1 MTGPTHSVSLMS
13 NPKPRALLF
22 SGQGAQKVGMGA
34 DLYENSPSAHA
45 LYDLADARLGWPLS
59 EYSFRGPEATLTETR
74 VCQPALYA
82 HGLAL
87 LAAFEDHTGRPLRF
101 EAAAGLSLGEY
112 TAHAAAGTF
121 TFQTGLHLVQ
131 ERGRLMQE
139 ACNAT
144 VGTMITLLG
153 ATPEQA
159 REIAAACDVDVA
171 NLNCPGQ
178 VVLSG
183 GVKEMEAVPALAKEK
198 GIRKVIALKVA
209 GAYHSRL
216 MASAATGL
224 AHFLISAELQAPRV
238 PVEANYTADVTDGAD
253 QILRALE
260 AQVCGSVRWEES
272 IRRLIA
278 MGFTD
283 FVECGPGGVIA
294 GMVRR
299 IDPTVSCLSL
309 ESYAD
314 IVKHA
319 DALI

>member
-1 MTGPTHSVSLMS
+1 MTTT
-13 NPKPRALLF
+13 KPRALLF

-34 DLYENSPSAHA
+34 DLYENSVSAHA
-45 LYDLADARLGWPLS
+45 LYELANSRLGWPLTD
-59 EYSFRGPEATLTETR
+59 YSFQGPEATLTETR

-82 HGLAL
+82 HGLAI
-87 LAAFEDHTGRPLRF
+87 LAAFEDHAGRPLRF

-112 TAHAAAGTF
+112 TAHAAADTF
-121 TFQTGLHLVQ
+121 TFQTGLHLVA

-144 VGTMITLLG
+144 AGTMITLLG

-159 REIAAACDVDVA
+159 REIATACDVDVA

-183 GVKEMEAVPALAKEK
+183 GVKEMEGVPALAKEK
-198 GIRKVIALKVA
+198 GIRKVIPLKVA

-216 MASAATGL
+216 MAAAATGL
-224 AHFLISAELQAPRV
+224 APYLTNAEMHAPRV
-238 PVEANYTADVTDGAD
+238 PVVANFTADVTDGAD
-253 QILRALE
+253 QILRALD
-260 AQVCGSVRWEES
+260 AQVCGTVRWEES

-294 GMVRR
+294 GLLKR
-299 IDPTVSCLSL
+299 IDPAATCLSL
-309 ESYAD
+309 ESHAD

-319 DALI
+319 DALLSS

>member
-1 MTGPTHSVSLMS
+1 MS
-13 NPKPRALLF
+13 ISKTRALLF

-34 DLYENSPSAHA
+34 DLYELSPSAHA
-45 LYDLADARLGWPLS
+45 LYDQADGKLGWPLS
-59 EYSFRGPEATLTETR
+59 EYSFRGPEVILTETR

-82 HGLAL
+82 HGLAI
-87 LAAFEDHTGRPLRF
+87 LAAFQDHTGCPLRF
-101 EAAAGLSLGEY
+101 TAAAGLSLGEY
-112 TAHAAAGTF
+112 TAHAAAGSF
-121 TFQTGLHLVQ
+121 TFQTGLTLVA

-144 VGTMITLLG
+144 LGTMITLLG

-159 REIAAACDVDVA
+159 REIAAQCNVDVA

-178 VVLSG
+178 IVLSG
-183 GVKEMEAVPALAKEK
+183 GKQEMDGVAAVAKEM
-198 GIRKVIALKVA
+198 GIRKVIPLNVA

-216 MASAATGL
+216 MAGAATGL
-224 AHFLISAELQAPRV
+224 AAFLVNAEITHPRV
-238 PVEANYTADVTDGAD
+238 PVVANYTADVTETVD
-253 QILRALE
+253 QIEVNLE
-260 AQVCGSVRWEES
+260 MQVCGSVRWEES

-278 MGFTD
+278 LGFTD
-283 FVECGPGGVIA
+283 FVECGPGAVLA
-294 GMVRR
+294 GLLRR
-299 IDPTVSCLSL
+299 IDPAVTCLSL

>member
-1 MTGPTHSVSLMS
+1 MTM
-13 NPKPRALLF
+13 NKPRAILF

-59 EYSFRGPEATLTETR
+59 EYSFRGPEPILTETR
-74 VCQPALYA
+74 VCQPALFT

-101 EAAAGLSLGEY
+101 EASAGLSLGEY

-121 TFQTGLHLVQ
+121 TFQTGLALVA

-159 REIAAACDVDVA
+159 QTIAAQCNVNVA

-178 VVLSG
+178 IVLSG
-183 GVKEMEAVPALAKEK
+183 GKEEMAGVAEAAKAL
-198 GIRKVIALKVA
+198 GLRRVIPLNVA

-216 MASAATGL
+216 MAQAATGL
-224 AHFLISAELQAPRV
+224 APYLAQAEIAMPAV
-238 PVEANYTADVTDGAD
+238 TVVANFTADVPQTPD
-253 QILRALE
+253 QIRSTLE

-272 IRRLIA
+272 IRKLIA
-278 MGFTD
+278 LGFTD

-294 GMVRR
+294 GLLRR
-299 IDPTVSCLSL
+299 IDPAVTCLSL
-309 ESYAD
+309 ETHAD
-314 IVKHA
+314 LVKHA

>member
-1 MTGPTHSVSLMS
+1 MTTT
-13 NPKPRALLF
+13 KPRAILF

-34 DLYENSPSAHA
+34 DLYENSVSAHA
-45 LYDLADARLGWPLS
+45 LYELANSRLGWPLTD
-59 EYSFRGPEATLTETR
+59 YSFQGPEAILTETR

-82 HGLAL
+82 HGLAI
-87 LAAFEDHTGRPLRF
+87 LAAFEDHAGRPLRF

-112 TAHAAAGTF
+112 TAHAAADTF
-121 TFQTGLHLVQ
+121 TFQTGLHLVA

-144 VGTMITLLG
+144 AGTMITLLG

-159 REIAAACDVDVA
+159 REIATACDVDVA

-183 GVKEMEAVPALAKEK
+183 GVKEMEGVPALAKEK
-198 GIRKVIALKVA
+198 GIRKVIPLKVA

-216 MASAATGL
+216 MAAAATGL
-224 AHFLISAELQAPRV
+224 APYLTNAEMHAPRV
-238 PVEANYTADVTDGAD
+238 PVVANFTADVTDGAD
-253 QILRALE
+253 QILRALD
-260 AQVCGSVRWEES
+260 AQVCGTVRWEES

-294 GMVRR
+294 GLLKR
-299 IDPTVSCLSL
+299 IDPAATCLSL
-309 ESYAD
+309 ESHAD

-319 DALI
+319 EALSSS

>member
-1 MTGPTHSVSLMS
+1 MTA
-13 NPKPRALLF
+13 PKPRALLF

-34 DLYENSPSAHA
+34 DLQEKSVSARA
-45 LYDLADARLGWPLS
+45 LYELADSRLGWPLS
-59 EYSFRGPEATLTETR
+59 DYSFNGPEAILTETR

-82 HGLAL
+82 HGLAI

-121 TFQTGLHLVQ
+121 TFQTGLHLVA

-159 REIAAACDVDVA
+159 QEIATACNVDVA

-183 GVKEMEAVPALAKEK
+183 GVREMEGVPALAKEK
-198 GIRKVIALKVA
+198 GVRKVVALKVA

-216 MASAATGL
+216 MAAAATGL
-224 AHFLISAELQAPRV
+224 APFLTNAEMHAPKV
-238 PVEANYTADVTDGAD
+238 PVVANFTADVTDGAD
-253 QILRALE
+253 QILRALD
-260 AQVCGSVRWEES
+260 AQVCGTVLWTES

-278 MGFTD
+278 MGFTE
-283 FVECGPGGVIA
+283 FVECGPDGVIA
-294 GMVRR
+294 GLLKR
-299 IDPTVSCLSL
+299 IDPAVTCLSL
-309 ESYAD
+309 ESHAD

>member
-1 MTGPTHSVSLMS
+1 MS
-13 NPKPRALLF
+13 TSKPRAVLF

-34 DLYENSPSAHA
+34 DIFDNSPSANA
-45 LYDLADARLGWPLS
+45 LYKLADSRLGWPLS
-59 EYSFRGPEATLTETR
+59 EYSFKGPDTVLTETR
-74 VCQPALYA
+74 VCQPALYV
-82 HGLAL
+82 HGLAI
-87 LAAFEDHTGRPLRF
+87 LAAFEDYAKRPLRF

-112 TAHAAAGTF
+112 TAHAAAGSF
-121 TFQTGLHLVQ
+121 TFQTGLKLVA

-153 ATPEQA
+153 AAPEQA
-159 REIAAACDVDVA
+159 KEIATKCDVDVA

-178 VVLSG
+178 IVLSG
-183 GVKEMEAVPALAKEK
+183 GVREMESVADAAKEL
-198 GIRKVIALKVA
+198 GIRKVIPLKVA

-216 MASAATGL
+216 MAGAATGL
-224 AHFLISAELQAPRV
+224 ADFLRVAELNHPKM
-238 PVEANYTADVTDGAD
+238 PVVANYTADVSDTVDN
-253 QILRALE
+253 IKTTLE
-260 AQVCGSVRWEES
+260 LQVCGSVRWEES

-283 FVECGPGGVIA
+283 FVECGPGAVIA
-294 GMVRR
+294 GLLRR
-299 IDPTVSCLSL
+299 IDPAVSCLSL

-319 DALI
+319 DALK

>member
-1 MTGPTHSVSLMS
+1 MTTS
-13 NPKPRALLF
+13 KPRALLF

-34 DLYENSPSAHA
+34 DLYENSASAHA
-45 LYDLADARLGWPLS
+45 LYDLADTRLGWPLS
-59 EYSFRGPEATLTETR
+59 EYSFKGPEATLTETR
-74 VCQPALYA
+74 VCQPALYT
-82 HGLAL
+82 HGLAI
-87 LAAFEDHTGRPLRF
+87 LAAFEDHAGRPLRF

-112 TAHAAAGTF
+112 TAHATAGTF
-121 TFQTGLHLVQ
+121 TFQTGLQLVQ

-144 VGTMITLLG
+144 VGTMVTLLG

-159 REIAAACDVDVA
+159 QEIATACNVDVA

-183 GVKEMEAVPALAKEK
+183 GVKEMEGVAALAKEK
-198 GIRKVIALKVA
+198 GVRKVIPLKVA

-216 MASAATGL
+216 MASAATEL
-224 AHFLISAELQAPRV
+224 APFLSNAEMHAPKV
-238 PVEANYTADVTDGAD
+238 PVVANYTANVTDGVD
-253 QILRALE
+253 QIEVNLE
-260 AQVCGSVRWEES
+260 MQVCGSVRWEES

-278 MGFTD
+278 MGFTE

-294 GMVRR
+294 GLLRR
-299 IDPTVSCLSL
+299 IDPAVSCLSL
-309 ESYAD
+309 ESHAD

-319 DALI
+319 DALS

>member
-1 MTGPTHSVSLMS
+1 MTTEHR
-13 NPKPRALLF
+13 RALLF

-34 DLYENSPSAHA
+34 DLAENSVSAHA
-45 LYDLADARLGWPLS
+45 LYDLTNTRLGWPLS
-59 EYSFRGPEATLTETR
+59 DYSFNGPESILTETR

-82 HGLAL
+82 HGIAI
-87 LAAFEDHTGRPLRF
+87 LAAFEDYTGRPLRF

-139 ACNAT
+139 SCNAT

-159 REIAAACDVDVA
+159 REIATACDVDVA

-183 GVKEMEAVPALAKEK
+183 GVGEMEAVPALAKEK

-216 MASAATGL
+216 MAAAATGL
-224 AHFLISAELQAPRV
+224 APYLTNAEMHAPKV
-238 PVEANYTADVTDGAD
+238 PVVANFTADVTDSAD
-253 QILRALE
+253 SILSALD
-260 AQVCGSVRWEES
+260 AQVCGTVRWTES
-272 IRRLIA
+272 IQRLIA
-278 MGFTD
+278 LGFTD

-294 GMVRR
+294 GLLKR
-299 IDPTVSCLSL
+299 IDPAVTCLSL
-309 ESYAD
+309 ESHAD

-319 DALI
+319 DALL

>member
-1 MTGPTHSVSLMS
+1 MTTS
-13 NPKPRALLF
+13 KPRALLF
-22 SGQGAQKVGMGA
+22 SGQGAQKVGMGT
-34 DLYENSPSAHA
+34 DLAQNSVSAKA
-45 LYDLADARLGWPLS
+45 LYDLADSRLGWPVS
-59 EYSFRGPEATLTETR
+59 DYSFNGPEAILTETR
-74 VCQPALYA
+74 VCQPALYC
-82 HGLAL
+82 HGLAV
-87 LAAFEDHTGRPLRF
+87 LAAFQDHTGRPLRF

-159 REIAAACDVDVA
+159 HEIATACHVDVA

-216 MASAATGL
+216 MAAAATGL
-224 AHFLISAELQAPRV
+224 APFLTAAELHASKAPV
-238 PVEANYTADVTDGAD
+238 VANFTADVTDGAD
-253 QILRALE
+253 QILRALD
-260 AQVCGSVRWEES
+260 AQVCGTVRWTES
-272 IRRLIA
+272 IQRLIA
-278 MGFTD
+278 MSFTD
-283 FVECGPGGVIA
+283 FVECGVGGVIA
-294 GMVRR
+294 GLLKR
-299 IDPTVSCLSL
+299 IDPNVTCLFL
-309 ESYAD
+309 ETHAD

-319 DALI
+319 DALL

>member
-1 MTGPTHSVSLMS
+1 MTTS
-13 NPKPRALLF
+13 KPRALLF

-34 DLYENSPSAHA
+34 DLYEKSVSAMA
-45 LYDLADARLGWPLS
+45 LYELANNRLGWPLS
-59 EYSFRGPEATLTETR
+59 DYSFNGPVETLTETR

-82 HGLAL
+82 HGLAI
-87 LAAFEDHTGRPLRF
+87 LAAFQDHTGRPLRF

-121 TFQTGLHLVQ
+121 TFQTGLHLVA

-159 REIAAACDVDVA
+159 QEIASACNVDVA

-198 GIRKVIALKVA
+198 GVRKAVALKVA

-216 MASAATGL
+216 MAAAATGL
-224 AHFLISAELQAPRV
+224 AHYLTVADMQAPCV
-238 PVEANYTADVTDGAD
+238 PVVANYTADVTDGAD

-260 AQVCGSVRWEES
+260 AQVCGSVRWTES
-272 IRRLIA
+272 IQRLIA
-278 MGFTD
+278 MGFTE

-294 GMVRR
+294 GLLKR
-299 IDPTVSCLSL
+299 IDSNVTCLSL
-309 ESYAD
+309 ESHAD

-319 DALI
+319 DALSS

>member
-1 MTGPTHSVSLMS
+1 MS
-13 NPKPRALLF
+13 DTKPRALLF

-34 DLYENSPSAHA
+34 DLRANSVSAKA
-45 LYDLADARLGWPLS
+45 LYDRADELLRWPVS
-59 EYSFRGPEATLTETR
+59 DYSLNGPAETLTETR
-74 VCQPALYA
+74 VCQPALYV

-87 LAAFEDHTGRPLRF
+87 LAAYQDLTGRPLRF

-121 TFQTGLHLVQ
+121 TFETGLQLVAK
-131 ERGRLMQE
+131 RGALMQE

-144 VGTMITLLG
+144 VGTMTTLLG

-159 REIAAACDVDVA
+159 REIAAAAGVDVA

-198 GIRKVIALKVA
+198 GVKKAVALKVA

-216 MASAATGL
+216 MATAATGL
-224 AHFLISAELQAPRV
+224 APFLATAELRASKV
-238 PVEANYTADVTDGAD
+238 PVVANYTAEVADGAD
-253 QILRALE
+253 VILRDLE

-272 IRRLIA
+272 VRKLIA
-278 MGFTD
+278 MGITE
-283 FVECGPGGVIA
+283 FVECGPGAVLQT
-294 GMVRR
+294 MMKR
-299 IDPTVSCLSL
+299 IDPNVTCLSL
-309 ESYAD
+309 ETHAD

-319 DALI
+319 DALN

>member
-1 MTGPTHSVSLMS
+1 MTT
-13 NPKPRALLF
+13 PKPRALLF

-34 DLYENSPSAHA
+34 DLVRNSVSAQA
-45 LYDLADARLGWPLS
+45 LYELADSRLRWPLS
-59 EYSFRGPEATLTETR
+59 DYSFNGPEAILTETR
-74 VCQPALYA
+74 VCQPALYV

-87 LAAFEDHTGRPLRF
+87 LAAFEDHAGRPLRF

-121 TFQTGLHLVQ
+121 TFQAGLHLV
-131 ERGRLMQE
+131 EMRGGLMQE

-159 REIAAACDVDVA
+159 QEIATACGVDVA

-183 GVKEMEAVPALAKEK
+183 GVREMEGVAALAKEK
-198 GIRKVIALKVA
+198 GVRKVIALKVA

-216 MASAATGL
+216 MAAAATALAPYLSAAQL
-224 AHFLISAELQAPRV
+224 AAPRV
-238 PVEANYTADVTDGAD
+238 PVVANYTADVTDGAD
-253 QILRALE
+253 QILRALD
-260 AQVCGSVRWEES
+260 AQVCGTVRWTES
-272 IRRLIA
+272 IQKLIA

-294 GMVRR
+294 ALLKR
-299 IDPTVSCLSL
+299 IDPAVTCLSL
-309 ESYAD
+309 ETHAD
-314 IVKHA
+314 IVQHA
-319 DALI
+319 DALV

>member
-1 MTGPTHSVSLMS
+1 MTTS
-13 NPKPRALLF
+13 KPRAVLF
-22 SGQGAQKVGMGA
+22 SGQGAQKIGMGA
-34 DLYENSPSAHA
+34 DLVQNSESARA
-45 LYDLADARLGWPLS
+45 LYELADVRLGWSLS
-59 EYSFRGPEATLTETR
+59 ETSFNGPEATLTETR
-74 VCQPALYA
+74 VCQPALYT
-82 HGLAL
+82 HGLAI

-121 TFQTGLHLVQ
+121 SFQAGLHLVEQ
-131 ERGRLMQE
+131 RGRLMQE
-139 ACNAT
+139 ACQAT

-159 REIAAACDVDVA
+159 QEIATACNVDVA

-183 GVKEMEAVPALAKEK
+183 GAQEMEPVAALAKEK
-198 GIRKVIALKVA
+198 GIRKVIPLKVA

-224 AHFLISAELQAPRV
+224 APFLSAAHLEAPRL
-238 PVEANYTADVTDGAD
+238 PVVANYTADVTDGAD
-253 QILRALE
+253 QILRALNE
-260 AQVCGSVRWEES
+260 QVCGTVRWTES
-272 IRRLIA
+272 IQRLVA

-283 FVECGPGGVIA
+283 FVECGPGSIIA
-294 GMVRR
+294 GLLKR
-299 IDPTVSCLSL
+299 IDPAVTCLSL
-309 ESYAD
+309 ESHAD

>member
-1 MTGPTHSVSLMS
+1 MTVANLNLMTTS
-13 NPKPRALLF
+13 KPRALLF
-22 SGQGAQKVGMGA
+22 SGQGAQKVGMGL
-34 DLYENSPSAHA
+34 DLYENSVSAHA
-45 LYDLADARLGWPLS
+45 LYELANTRLNWPLS
-59 EYSFRGPEATLTETR
+59 DYSFHGPETILTETR

-87 LAAFEDHTGRPLRF
+87 LAAFEDHTGHPLRF

-112 TAHAAAGTF
+112 TAHAAAGSF
-121 TFQTGLHLVQ
+121 TFQTGLTLVA

-159 REIAAACDVDVA
+159 QEIAAQCDVDVA

-183 GVKEMEAVPALAKEK
+183 GKKEMEGVAAAAKAK
-198 GIRKVIALKVA
+198 GIRKVIPLNVA

-216 MASAATGL
+216 MAAAATEL
-224 AHFLISAELQAPRV
+224 APFLTNAEMHAPRV
-238 PVEANYTADVTDGAD
+238 PVVANFTADVTDGAD

-260 AQVCGSVRWEES
+260 AQVCGSVRWEDS
-272 IRRLIA
+272 IRRLIS

-283 FVECGPGGVIA
+283 FVECGPGGVIT
-294 GMVRR
+294 GLLRR
-299 IDPTVSCLSL
+299 IDPTVNCLSL

>member
-1 MTGPTHSVSLMS
+1 MAISP
-13 NPKPRALLF
+13 PRALLF

-34 DLYENSPSAHA
+34 DLYELSPSAHA
-45 LYDLADARLGWPLS
+45 LYQLADTRLGWPLGD
-59 EYSFRGPEATLTETR
+59 YSFRGPESILTETR

-82 HGLAL
+82 HGLAI
-87 LAAFEDHTGRPLRF
+87 LAAFEDYTGRPLRF

-112 TAHAAAGTF
+112 TAHAAAGSF
-121 TFQTGLHLVQ
+121 TFQTGLALVA

-144 VGTMITLLG
+144 VGAMITLLG

-159 REIAAACDVDVA
+159 REIAALCDVDVA

-178 VVLSG
+178 IVLSG
-183 GVKEMEAVPALAKEK
+183 GSRQMEGVAAAAKEK
-198 GIRKVIALKVA
+198 GIRKVIPLKVA

-216 MASAATGL
+216 MAGAAKDL
-224 AHFLISAELQAPRV
+224 APHLRVAEIALPRV
-238 PVEANYTADVTDGAD
+238 PVVANFTAAVPETPD
-253 QILRALE
+253 QIRSTLE

-272 IRRLIA
+272 IRHLIA
-278 MGFTD
+278 LGFTH

-294 GMVRR
+294 GLLRR
-299 IDPTVSCLSL
+299 IDPAVSCLSL
-309 ESYAD
+309 ESHAD

>member
-1 MTGPTHSVSLMS
+1 MS
-13 NPKPRALLF
+13 TSKPRALLF

-34 DLYENSPSAHA
+34 DLIANSVSAHA
-45 LYDLADARLGWPLS
+45 LYDLADSRLGWPLS
-59 EYSFRGPEATLTETR
+59 DYSVNGPEAILTETR
-74 VCQPALYA
+74 VCQPALYT
-82 HGLAL
+82 HGLAI

-121 TFQTGLHLVQ
+121 TFQTGLHLV
-131 ERGRLMQE
+131 EMRGKLMQE

-159 REIAAACDVDVA
+159 QEIATACNVDVA

-183 GVKEMEAVPALAKEK
+183 GVREMEGVPALAKEK

-216 MASAATGL
+216 MAAAATGL
-224 AHFLISAELQAPRV
+224 APYLTTAEMHASRV
-238 PVEANYTADVTDGAD
+238 PVVANYTAKVAEGAD
-253 QILRALE
+253 ETLNALDS
-260 AQVCGSVRWEES
+260 QVCGTVRWTES
-272 IRRLIA
+272 IQQLVA

-294 GMVRR
+294 GLLKR
-299 IDPTVSCLSL
+299 IDPTVTCLSL
-309 ESYAD
+309 ETHAD

>member
-1 MTGPTHSVSLMS
+1 MS
-13 NPKPRALLF
+13 NTKPRALLF

-34 DLYENSPSAHA
+34 DLYENSPSAQA
-45 LYDLADARLGWPLS
+45 LYQLANTRLNWPLS
-59 EYSFRGPEATLTETR
+59 DYSFQGPDTILTETR
-74 VCQPALYA
+74 VCQPALYT
-82 HGLAL
+82 HGLAI

-112 TAHAAAGTF
+112 TAHAAAGSF
-121 TFQTGLHLVQ
+121 TFQTGLTLVA

-159 REIAAACDVDVA
+159 REIAAQCNVDVA

-183 GVKEMEAVPALAKEK
+183 GKKEMEGVAAAAKEK
-198 GIRKVIALKVA
+198 GIRKVIPLNVA

-216 MASAATGL
+216 MVSAANEL
-224 AHFLISAELQAPRV
+224 APHLRTAEISLPRV
-238 PVEANYTADVTDGAD
+238 PVVANFSAEVPETPD
-253 QILRALE
+253 QIRSTLE
-260 AQVCGSVRWEES
+260 AQVCGSVRWDES
-272 IRRLIA
+272 IRRLISL
-278 MGFTD
+278 GFTD

-294 GMVRR
+294 GLLRR
-299 IDPTVSCLSL
+299 IDPAVSCLSL
-309 ESYAD
+309 ESFAD

>member
-1 MTGPTHSVSLMS
+1 MS
-13 NPKPRALLF
+13 TPKPRAVLF

-34 DLYENSPSAHA
+34 DLAANSVSAQA
-45 LYDLADARLGWPLS
+45 LYELADSLLGWPVS

-74 VCQPALYA
+74 VCQPALYT
-82 HGLAL
+82 HGLAI

-112 TAHAAAGTF
+112 TAHAAAGSF

-159 REIAAACDVDVA
+159 HEIATACNVDVA

-183 GVKEMEAVPALAKEK
+183 GVKEMEGVAPLAKEK
-198 GIRKVIALKVA
+198 GVRKVI
-209 GAYHSRL
+209 
-216 MASAATGL
+216 
-224 AHFLISAELQAPRV
+224 P
-238 PVEANYTADVTDGAD
+238 
-253 QILRALE
+253 
-260 AQVCGSVRWEES
+260 
-272 IRRLIA
+272 
-278 MGFTD
+278 
-283 FVECGPGGVIA
+283 
-294 GMVRR
+294 
-299 IDPTVSCLSL
+299 
-309 ESYAD
+309 
-314 IVKHA
+314 
-319 DALI
+319 